1 VNFELTQEQRLVL
14 DMTRSFAEKEVKPVA
29 GQMDHDSVF
38 PIDLVT
44 KLGELG
50 LLGIFVPLEWGGSG
64 MDFISYILAL
74 EEISKA
80 WASLGVIMSLE
91 NSLICETLLKFGSDT
106 QKRKYL
112 PAVASGKLLGCYALT
127 EPSAGSDAGSIQTQ
141 AKKQS
146 DNYLINGSKIF
157 ITCGKHA
164 NFAIV
169 YAVTD
174 GARGKQGISAFII
187 EKNTPGFSVGK
198 IEDKMGLRASDTVE
212 LLFQDCR
219 VPVENLLG
227 GENEGFKIALAT
239 LDVGRIGIA
248 AQALG
253 LAQGCLDQALA
264 HAKQRQQFGQPIGN
278 FQAIQWML
286 ADMATEIEA
295 ARCLTYRAASLYQ
308 QGGKVTKEA
317 AMAKLFSSEAANRAA
332 YKAVQIF
339 GGYGYM
345 KNFDVERLF
354 RDARITTIY
363 EGTSEIQHRVIARQ
377 LLRAGGD

>member
-1 VNFELTQEQRLVL
+1 MNFELTQEQRLVL

>member
-212 LLFQDCR
+212 LPFQDCR